1 MESGICS
8 LAGQEV
14 GSTHSGAGFPLQGQS
29 PPGQAQLSGCSHGL
43 CSGGCW
49 LGLEVSFHLGC
60 LPPPLSWSGEIPGMG
75 ALGARTWGWRSF
87 GLEVCQP
94 ISLLKGKE
102 KDLLTTGKEEGMEAL
117 LWRACTILMTALGTQ
132 VLGSPVLWMRN
143 LRPSPLNGLAAWKHW
158 SRAAFKGRAESWA

>member
-1 MESGICS
+1 
-8 LAGQEV
+8 
-14 GSTHSGAGFPLQGQS
+14 
-29 PPGQAQLSGCSHGL
+29 
-43 CSGGCW
+43 
-49 LGLEVSFHLGC
+49 
-60 LPPPLSWSGEIPGMG
+60 MG
-75 ALGARTWGWRSF
+75 ALRARTWGWRSF

-117 LWRACTILMTALGTQ
+117 LWRACTILVTALGTQ